1 VPNRNGPVGDAD
13 ADAEGVVEPVAE
25 VVPEEVGVLVVVL
38 LD

>member
-1 VPNRNGPVGDAD
+1 MPNRNGPVGD